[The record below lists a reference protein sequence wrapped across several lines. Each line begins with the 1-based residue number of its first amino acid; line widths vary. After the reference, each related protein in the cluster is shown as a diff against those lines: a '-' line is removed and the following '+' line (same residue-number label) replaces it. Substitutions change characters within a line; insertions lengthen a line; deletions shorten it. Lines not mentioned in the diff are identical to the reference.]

1 MEGSTGS
8 FYRDELRK
16 ALSEQRSAIEVYS
29 VLRYTSLDAHASV
42 TLLEGKVIYVIL
54 TERGFAIKPSEG
66 SDWDRT
72 HVFESL
78 EGLLQSASSL
88 YAMEKQR
95 QLFEA
100 LERLSNSH

>member
-54 TERGFAIKPSEG
+54 TERGFAIVQG